1 MAFRINST
9 TVAIT
14 DIATP
19 GEIVYTAPKTT
30 MEVIVNVYATNIDGA
45 ANRTIT
51 VQHEKGG
58 AHAAQELLNIVDAYP
73 VVFKAKQEL
82 VCTMRLK
89 GHKTDP
95 DEVKIWGEVASEIV
109 VLLTIEEDRLGKFW

>member
-1 MAFRINST
+1 MTFRIDSV
-9 TVAIT
+9 TVAPT
-14 DIATP
+14 DTATP
-19 GEIVYTAPKTT
+19 GEVVYTAPLST
-30 MEVIVNVYATNIDGA
+30 MEVIVNIYATNIDGVVT
-45 ANRTIT
+45 RTIT
-51 VQHEKGG
+51 VQHEKGS
-58 AHAAQELLNIVDAYP
+58 AHAVQEILNIVDAYP

-95 DEVKIWGEVASEIV
+95 DEVKIWVEVASDIV